1 MSINPIDEMK
11 KCMKVLSEET
21 DTSRHIEALE
31 TLKDWCEDLN
41 FAIDFQKLNGYSLL
55 ANILN
60 NENETIRSLAC
71 DLVGT
76 CAQNN
81 PHCQETLLDFKI
93 LPLMLYKL
101 DKDVDDVKI
110 KALFAISCN
119 YI

>member
-1 MSINPIDEMK
+1 MK

-60 NENETIRSLAC
+60 NENETIRSLSC

-110 KALFAISCN
+110 KALFAISCK